1 MPQTTDIPGAGSWK
15 RNIAL
20 FLGGQCLSLF
30 GSALAGY
37 AIMWHITIS
46 TQSGSMMTI
55 SIICGI
61 LPTFF
66 MSPLGGVWAD
76 RFNRKYLI
84 NIADGIIALTTL
96 ILALLFLAGFRS
108 IWLLYACSVIRA
120 LGTGVQT
127 PAVNALIPQ
136 LTPEQHLTRING
148 INGSIQSLTMLVCP
162 MLSGVL
168 LTVSSLEYIFF
179 IDVITAA
186 IGIAIVFFFVRLP
199 PRAQTGEP
207 GKPDYFN
214 DLKAGFI
221 YIGNHGYI
229 KRFFLLCAFFMILA
243 APLAFLTPL
252 QVTRKFGPDV
262 WRLTAVEITWSLGM
276 MLGGILISLW
286 GGFKNRIYSMAL
298 ACALLGLLALALG
311 IAGNF
316 WLYLGFMGAAGATM
330 PLFNTPSMVMLQE
343 RVEPAYMGRVF
354 GVFSMISGVV
364 MPLGM
369 LIFGPLGD
377 AVSIDYLLYFSG
389 GGIFLLSFT
398 YIISKT
404 LRTAGEKPAAKPD

>member
-1 MPQTTDIPGAGSWK
+1 MPQAAGRPMGNWK
-15 RNIAL
+15 RNIVL

-30 GSALAGY
+30 GSALVGY

-46 TQSGSMMTI
+46 TRSGSMMTI

-66 MSPLGGVWAD
+66 MSPFGGVWAD

-84 NIADGIIALTTL
+84 NMADGIIALTTL
-96 ILALLFLAGFRS
+96 ILALLFLAGHTS

-120 LGTGVQT
+120 LGAGVQI

-136 LTPEQHLTRING
+136 LVPDQHLTRING

-168 LTVSSLEYIFF
+168 LTFSSLEYIFF

-199 PRAQTGEP
+199 PGKQTGEP
-207 GKPDYFN
+207 KKPGYFR

-229 KRFFLLCAFFMILA
+229 KRFFLLCALFMILA

-252 QVTRKFGPDV
+252 QVTRKFGPAV
-262 WRLTAVEITWSLGM
+262 WHLVAVEISWSLGM
-276 MLGGILISLW
+276 TLGGILIGLW

-316 WLYLGFMGAAGATM
+316 WLYLGFMGIAGAVM
-330 PLFNTPSMVMLQE
+330 PLFNTPSTVMLQE
-343 RVEPAYMGRVF
+343 QVEPAYMGRVF
-354 GVFSMISGVV
+354 GVFNMISGVM

-377 AVSIDYLLYFSG
+377 VVSIDYLLYFSG
-389 GGIFLLSFT
+389 GAIFLLSFT
-398 YIISKT
+398 YIASKT
-404 LRTAGEKPAAKPD
+404 LRAAGERRTAAE